1 LFVYESEGIQCEITF
16 QDRTIKLDKSTNC
29 SSCVLEYDK
38 NQVNLYI
45 HKDLPTLDYIDIA
58 SELTR
63 FVHRK
68 PLEILVHSISD
79 KLSSPLE
86 TLKRRGI
93 PVDRLLKNKQPI
105 KLLLRKENIVE
116 DSDSHYQQSI
126 EKASDGF
133 LQNIQRNCIDDF
145 GKHQNLNK
153 TDLNQITQTSRSY
166 SQNEFQHLVYSRC
179 KNNNLCE
186 YIPSSNMIR
195 YQTLLHNILLY
206 IDENVVVTD
215 RMIEQGKQLAYLLS
229 FLAQEVFHMSQS
241 VVHLFRDINSA
252 RIAFNNKGALF
263 FNLRYFEQVFV
274 NDPEFNLENDSIVR
288 TLIKFYFLIFCH
300 ELSHNIHLSHDI
312 DFIHC
317 FERVIVKFMNEKE
330 LFVSKFSFTSKVN

>member
-1 LFVYESEGIQCEITF
+1 S
-16 QDRTIKLDKSTNC
+16 R
-29 SSCVLEYDK
+29 VLEYDK

-58 SELTR
+58 
-63 FVHRK
+63 
-68 PLEILVHSISD
+68 IHSISD
-79 KLSSPLE
+79 TLSSPLE

-93 PVDRLLKNKQPI
+93 PVDRLLKNKQPM
-105 KLLLRKENIVE
+105 KWLLRKQNIIQ

-133 LQNIQRNCIDDF
+133 LQNIKRNCIDDF
-145 GKHQNLNK
+145 GKHQNLSK
-153 TDLNQITQTSRSY
+153 IDLSQITQTSRSY
-166 SQNEFQHLVYSRC
+166 SQNEFQHSEYSRRE
-179 KNNNLCE
+179 NNNLCE

-195 YQTLLHNILLY
+195 YQTLLHNISLY

-215 RMIEQGKQLAYLLS
+215 PMIEQGKQLAYLLS
-229 FLAQEVFHMSQS
+229 SIVQEVFHMSQS
-241 VVHLFRDINSA
+241 VVHLFRDINT

-288 TLIKFYFLIFCH
+288 TLVNFHFLMFCH

>member
-1 LFVYESEGIQCEITF
+1 SL
-16 QDRTIKLDKSTNC
+16 
-29 SSCVLEYDK
+29 
-38 NQVNLYI
+38 
-45 HKDLPTLDYIDIA
+45 LPTLDYIDIA

-79 KLSSPLE
+79 KLSLPLE

-93 PVDRLLKNKQPI
+93 SVDRLLKNKQ
-105 KLLLRKENIVE
+105 
-116 DSDSHYQQSI
+116 
-126 EKASDGF
+126 
-133 LQNIQRNCIDDF
+133 RN
-145 GKHQNLNK
+145 
-153 TDLNQITQTSRSY
+153 RSY
-166 SQNEFQHLVYSRC
+166 SQNEFQHSEYSRRE
-179 KNNNLCE
+179 NNNLCE

-195 YQTLLHNILLY
+195 YQTLLHNIPLY
-206 IDENVVVTD
+206 IDENVIVTD
-215 RMIEQGKQLAYLLS
+215 PMIEQGKQLAYLLS
-229 FLAQEVFHMSQS
+229 LLAHEVFHMSQS

-288 TLIKFYFLIFCH
+288 TLINFYFLIFCH